1 MGERTI
7 VMTSE
12 FVRQVHRATCQ
23 RLAAAGTPEQQI
35 REHLQKVWFAEAEV
49 ELLLSELKQ
58 APTANTA
65 ATAPVTPR

>member
-1 MGERTI
+1 
-7 VMTSE
+7 MTSE

-35 REHLQKVWFAEAEV
+35 REHLQNVWLAEAEV

-58 APTANTA
+58 NPTVKTNASTA
-65 ATAPVTPR
+65 EPVTPR

>member
-1 MGERTI
+1 
-7 VMTSE
+7 MTSE

-35 REHLQKVWFAEAEV
+35 REHLQNVWLAEAEV

-58 APTANTA
+58 TAVPTRQTATPAPGSQ
-65 ATAPVTPR
+65 P

>member
-1 MGERTI
+1 
-7 VMTSE
+7 MTSE

-35 REHLQKVWFAEAEV
+35 REHLQNVWLAEAEV

-58 APTANTA
+58 TAVATRQTA
-65 ATAPVTPR
+65 TPASGSQP

>member
-1 MGERTI
+1 
-7 VMTSE
+7 MTSE

-35 REHLQKVWFAEAEV
+35 REHLQNVWLAEAEV

-58 APTANTA
+58 NPTVKTNAGRA
-65 ATAPVTPR
+65 AAVTPR

>member
-1 MGERTI
+1 
-7 VMTSE
+7 MTSE

-35 REHLQKVWFAEAEV
+35 REHLQNVWLAEAEV

-58 APTANTA
+58 NPTVKTNA
-65 ATAPVTPR
+65 ARAAAVTPR

>member
-1 MGERTI
+1 
-7 VMTSE
+7 MTSE

-35 REHLQKVWFAEAEV
+35 REHLQNVWLAEAEV

-58 APTANTA
+58 TATTKANVA